1 MHWQARLTKYW
12 AYLSMGLVTAIILFL
27 FGYVFYRGADTISW
41 EFLTQAPSGA
51 VLGEEGGIWP
61 AIVGSICFTAT
72 AIVLGSI
79 PAIATALYMV
89 FYCKNRRIKGLI
101 RMVVQCISGI
111 PSIVL
116 GLFAYSFLVR
126 DLAWGRCIL
135 SSGVALAIMILPFIE
150 VRAEKTFH
158 ELPPQMVQSSYALG
172 CSRWYTVWNIIL
184 PACKG
189 ELVSGIILGGCYG
202 CNGTDDLYRSS
213 CIRKCAKELDGTRN
227 GTADASVS
235 AAGTGNNIH
244 GHSLWDS
251 ICDDGFNLTEQ
262 SVGNH
267 ICKEEPEKM
276 ESIMTLDRVGASY
289 DGKPALE
296 DISMEIFPHSIT
308 AIIGPSG
315 CGKSTLLRCMNG
327 LLKEESG
334 AAVSGKILLK
344 GQDIAKMEPKELH
357 RRVGLVF
364 QTPSPF
370 PFSIYKNMTYAL
382 RYYGVKDK
390 KELDRQVK
398 EKLQMA
404 GLYDEVAQELDKS
417 AHKLSGGQ
425 QQRLCIARALT
436 VEPEILLLDEPC
448 SALDI
453 KSSSVIEKML
463 TQLKEKYTI
472 VIVTHNIAQAR
483 RISDHV
489 AFLFGGKLIEFAPAQ
504 QIFSQPKEEETK
516 AFLEGIYG

>member
-189 ELVSGIILGGCYG
+189 ELVSGIILGGCYAMG
-202 CNGTDDLYRSS
+202 ATAPMIFTGAVAYASVTKSLMEPAMALPMHLYLLLAQGTTSMDTAY
-213 CIRKCAKELDGTRN
+213 
-227 GTADASVS
+227 GTAFV
-235 AAGTGNNIH
+235 
-244 GHSLWDS
+244 
-251 ICDDGFNLTEQ
+251 
-262 SVGNH
+262 
-267 ICKEEPEKM
+267 M
-276 ESIMTLDRVGASY
+276 M
-289 DGKPALE
+289 AL
-296 DISMEIFPHSIT
+296 
-308 AIIGPSG
+308 
-315 CGKSTLLRCMNG
+315 
-327 LLKEESG
+327 
-334 AAVSGKILLK
+334 ILLSNLL
-344 GQDIAKMEPKELH
+344 A
-357 RRVGLVF
+357 
-364 QTPSPF
+364 T
-370 PFSIYKNMTYAL
+370 IY
-382 RYYGVKDK
+382 
-390 KELDRQVK
+390 
-398 EKLQMA
+398 
-404 GLYDEVAQELDKS
+404 
-417 AHKLSGGQ
+417 
-425 QQRLCIARALT
+425 
-436 VEPEILLLDEPC
+436 
-448 SALDI
+448 
-453 KSSSVIEKML
+453 
-463 TQLKEKYTI
+463 
-472 VIVTHNIAQAR
+472 AR
-483 RISDHV
+483 R
-489 AFLFGGKLIEFAPAQ
+489 
-504 QIFSQPKEEETK
+504 SQKK
-516 AFLEGIYG
+516 WKVS